1 MAAPAINE
9 ADERMI
15 MALRELVEDDEDDGD
30 QGLEGDLRDLRS
42 MAAALEGAESL
53 TSQSWNWV
61 EGVERIARRAAGTLA
76 RMAADIQRGLSLVA
90 RRPGEEAFAA
100 ALRRQAASTGAG
112 LADAE
117 WLATAT
123 RRLRERELR
132 RLAVAEHVAH
142 PDTASFLGH
151 IARETDASLARGEAP
166 APEELALA
174 AQVEAAAV
182 RMEQW
187 LAALAARLRR
197 GAAEFAEDE
206 EAALVAALE
215 RQAAKADAARAA
227 VEAFTASVRRFR
239 DAGGSALP
247 PASGAAGPGHAAIA
261 VIYIVVNFVILHR

>member
-1 MAAPAINE
+1 MAAPAIDE

-15 MALRELVEDDEDDGD
+15 MALRELVEDDEDDGG
-30 QGLEGDLRDLRS
+30 QGLVGDLRDLRS
-42 MAAALEGAESL
+42 IAAALEGAESL

-61 EGVERIARRAAGTLA
+61 ENVERIARRAAGSLA
-76 RMAADIQRGLSLVA
+76 SEAADIQRGLSLVA

-100 ALRRQAASTGAG
+100 VLRRQAASTGAG

-117 WLATAT
+117 WLAAAT

-142 PDTASFLGH
+142 PDTAAFLGY

-174 AQVEAAAV
+174 PQVEAAAV

-197 GAAEFAEDE
+197 ARRSSPRRRRWRPRWRGRRPRRTRRAPPSRRSPLPCAASGTPA
-206 EAALVAALE
+206 
-215 RQAAKADAARAA
+215 AAR
-227 VEAFTASVRRFR
+227 RL
-239 DAGGSALP
+239 LP
-247 PASGAAGPGHAAIA
+247 PGLQGLATQTYRPSMS
-261 VIYIVVNFVILHR
+261 LSTL

>member
-9 ADERMI
+9 ADEQMI
-15 MALRELVEDDEDDGD
+15 MALRELVEDDKDDGD

-90 RRPGEEAFAA
+90 RRPGEEA
-100 ALRRQAASTGAG
+100 
-112 LADAE
+112 E

-142 PDTASFLGH
+142 PDTASLLGH

-166 APEELALA
+166 APVELALA

-187 LAALAARLRR
+187 LAALVARLRR
-197 GAAEFAEDE
+197 GAAEFAEE
-206 EAALVAALE
+206 EEEEALVAALE

-261 VIYIVVNFVILHR
+261 VIYIV

>member
-1 MAAPAINE
+1 M
-9 ADERMI
+9 
-15 MALRELVEDDEDDGD
+15 
-30 QGLEGDLRDLRS
+30 
-42 MAAALEGAESL
+42 
-53 TSQSWNWV
+53 
-61 EGVERIARRAAGTLA
+61 
-76 RMAADIQRGLSLVA
+76 VA

-197 GAAEFAEDE
+197 GAAEFAEEE

>member
-42 MAAALEGAESL
+42 MAAALERAESL

-100 ALRRQAASTGAG
+100 VLRRQAASTGAG

-197 GAAEFAEDE
+197 GAAEFFEEE